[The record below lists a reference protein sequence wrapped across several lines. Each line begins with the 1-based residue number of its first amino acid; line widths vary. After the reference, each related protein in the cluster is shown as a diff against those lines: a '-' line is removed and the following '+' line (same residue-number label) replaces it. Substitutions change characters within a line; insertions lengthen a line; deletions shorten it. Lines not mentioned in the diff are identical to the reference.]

1 MEEKGGIRLNQKY
14 FDRLLKELNRTDYDA
29 VMVTPS
35 NEFKFLVGHTPS
47 LGARFEGLFILKDG
61 RYFHICPLLSQEEM
75 GEIFGAERVHAWSDG
90 DGYLDT
96 VAQCADRYG
105 LRGKTVAVN
114 QHTRAFHVLEI
125 ADAGIMDFAS
135 GKILMEEM
143 RIIKDS
149 EEMEYLRIASRYAD
163 EVFTELVDFI
173 QPGMI
178 EKDVKDKIRA
188 CFKAKGVTG
197 DGMVAVGPNAS
208 MPHYN
213 RSDRVIQEQDLVL
226 LDFGCTYH
234 GLYSD
239 ITRTVF
245 VGNPTAEQI
254 KVYEIVKRANEKA
267 IQAIAVGVK
276 ASAIDQVARDII
288 AAEGYGDYFL
298 SRLGHGIG
306 YAGHEAPDIKGS
318 NHRKLETG
326 MAFSI
331 EPGIYLPGN
340 FGVRIED
347 IILMGP
353 EGVEVLNQVTKEMIV
368 IETKRN

>member
-1 MEEKGGIRLNQKY
+1 MNQKY
-14 FDRLLKELNRTDYDA
+14 FDRLLNELTKTDFA
-29 VMVTPS
+29 GVLITPS
-35 NEFKFLVGHTPS
+35 AEFQFLVGHTPS
-47 LGARFEGLFILKDG
+47 LGARFEGLFILRDG

-75 GEIFGAERVHAWSDG
+75 GALLGAERVHAWSDG

-96 VAQCADRYG
+96 VANCAEHYG
-105 LRGKTVAVN
+105 LKGQTIAVN

-125 ADAGIMDFAS
+125 ADAGIMQFAS
-135 GKILMEEM
+135 GKVLMEEM

-149 EEMEYLRIASRYAD
+149 EEMENLRVASRLAD
-163 EVFTELVDFI
+163 EVFTDLLDYI
-173 QPGMI
+173 QPGMT
-178 EKDVKDKIRA
+178 EKDIINEIRA
-188 CFKAKGVTG
+188 SFRKRGLQG
-197 DGMVAVGPNAS
+197 HGMVAVGANAS

-213 RSDRVIQEQDLVL
+213 RSDRVIGAQDLVL
-226 LDFGCTYH
+226 MDFGCIYN

-245 VGNPTAEQI
+245 VGQPTEKQRE
-254 KVYEIVKRANEKA
+254 VYRIVKEANEAA
-267 IQAIAVGVK
+267 IQAIELGAK
-276 ASAIDQVARDII
+276 ASEIDAVARNII
-288 AAEGYGDYFL
+288 AAEGYGDFFL

-318 NHRKLETG
+318 NHRQLETG

-331 EPGIYLPGN
+331 EPGIYLPGE

-353 EGVEVLNQVTKEMIV
+353 EGVEVLNQVSKDIFV
-368 IETKRN
+368 IESKNA